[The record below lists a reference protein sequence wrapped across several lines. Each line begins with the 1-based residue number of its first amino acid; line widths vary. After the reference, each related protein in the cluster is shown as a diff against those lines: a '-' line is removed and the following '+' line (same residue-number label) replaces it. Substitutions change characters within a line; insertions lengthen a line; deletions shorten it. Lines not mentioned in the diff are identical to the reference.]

1 MTMHLAHPSLSL
13 NGKKKGKKKF
23 RNAEA
28 AQRARQQQAEWND
41 LKSRWGEVAPN
52 KTSPAKQ
59 QKADFK
65 EYKPKHNP
73 LLRTGESSKHTRPA
87 TSWDPCTKAPDR
99 VYTGD
104 KIIGIGVMHKS
115 NAVPIFSEQEAIDIS
130 SMRR

>member
-28 AQRARQQQAEWND
+28 AQRARQQQAEWSD
-41 LKSRWGEVAPN
+41 LKLRWGAEDDKKKSTKSATKSYVPPAHPN
-52 KTSPAKQ
+52 FKKRDHVQATDPAK
-59 QKADFK
+59 F
-65 EYKPKHNP
+65 
-73 LLRTGESSKHTRPA
+73 
-87 TSWDPCTKAPDR
+87 DPCTKNPDR

-115 NAVPIFSEQEAIDIS
+115 NAVPIFSAQEAIDIS